1 MPPKNQAKACSV
13 TGGATLQER
22 GNAAYLREAYTNTH
36 NKEDHAFQS
45 NRQNKSYNS
54 LHACLNAVV
63 HDKNSQNYS
72 PSSKLC
78 DKLLNAKNREA
89 IDSIMQSETPR
100 YYKLADYDAAKKAV
114 AIATPSASP
123 SISPVSFEPDS
134 GGGGGGGGGGRGMAS
149 PVQGSTVWK
158 PIAKPKPFAA
168 TFGVPSE
175 APLAAGSTTITKAK
189 KRNVRSPR
197 LQRSPRRSVH
207 RKVRRSKSPKA
218 SPKRPRGPIRLRRR
232 DRNDNLK

>member
-1 MPPKNQAKACSV
+1 M
-13 TGGATLQER
+13 
-22 GNAAYLREAYTNTH
+22 NTH
-36 NKEDHAFQS
+36 NKEDHAFHS
-45 NRQNKSYNS
+45 NRQNTSYKS

-72 PSSKLC
+72 QSSKLLC

-114 AIATPSASP
+114 AIATPFASP
-123 SISPVSFEPDS
+123 STSPVSVEPDS
-134 GGGGGGGGGGRGMAS
+134 GGGGGGGGSGMAS
-149 PVQGSTVWK
+149 PVQGSSSVWR
-158 PIAKPKPFAA
+158 PIAKPPHES
-168 TFGVPSE
+168 T
-175 APLAAGSTTITKAK
+175 LAGGSTTITKA

-207 RKVRRSKSPKA
+207 RMVRRSRSPKA
-218 SPKRPRGPIRLRRR
+218 SPKRPRGTIRPVRGRRR
-232 DRNDNLK
+232 DRNDYSK

>member
-1 MPPKNQAKACSV
+1 MPPKKQAKACSV

-22 GNAAYLREAYTNTH
+22 GNAAYLREAYTHTH
-36 NKEDHAFQS
+36 NKEDPAFQS

-72 PSSKLC
+72 LSSKLC

-100 YYKLADYDAAKKAV
+100 YYKLADYDAANKAV
-114 AIATPSASP
+114 AIATPFAYP

-134 GGGGGGGGGGRGMAS
+134 GGGGGGGGSGMDS
-149 PVQGSTVWK
+149 PVQSVWK
-158 PIAKPKPFAA
+158 PIAKPK
-168 TFGVPSE
+168 GVPRE
-175 APLAAGSTTITKAK
+175 APLAAGSTTITKA

-197 LQRSPRRSVH
+197 LQRSPRRSIH
-207 RKVRRSKSPKA
+207 RKVRRSSPQKA
-218 SPKRPRGPIRLRRR
+218 SPKRPSGPMRPIRRRRR
-232 DRNDNLK
+232 DRNDNSK

>member
-1 MPPKNQAKACSV
+1 MPPKKQAQAKSCPV

-36 NKEDHAFQS
+36 NKEDPAFQS

-63 HDKNSQNYS
+63 HDKNSQNYQNYS

-78 DKLLNAKNREA
+78 NTLLNAKNREA

-114 AIATPSASP
+114 AIATPFASP
-123 SISPVSFEPDS
+123 SISPVSFESDS
-134 GGGGGGGGGGRGMAS
+134 GGGGGS
-149 PVQGSTVWK
+149 SVWK
-158 PIAKPKPFAA
+158 PIAKPKPPVA
-168 TFGVPSE
+168 TFGVPHN
-175 APLAAGSTTITKAK
+175 APLAAGSTTITKA

-207 RKVRRSKSPKA
+207 RKGRRSRSPKA
-218 SPKRPRGPIRLRRR
+218 SPRRPSGPIRPVRGLRR
-232 DRNDNLK
+232 DRNDYSK

>member
-1 MPPKNQAKACSV
+1 M
-13 TGGATLQER
+13 
-22 GNAAYLREAYTNTH
+22 NTH
-36 NKEDHAFQS
+36 NKEDLAFQS

-72 PSSKLC
+72 QSSKLLC

-114 AIATPSASP
+114 AIATPFASP
-123 SISPVSFEPDS
+123 SISPVSVEPDS
-134 GGGGGGGGGGRGMAS
+134 GGGGGGGGSGMAS
-149 PVQGSTVWK
+149 PVQGSSSVWR
-158 PIAKPKPFAA
+158 PIAKPPAA
-168 TFGVPSE
+168 AILAILAREST
-175 APLAAGSTTITKAK
+175 LAAGSTTITKA

-207 RKVRRSKSPKA
+207 RKGRRSRSPKA
-218 SPKRPRGPIRLRRR
+218 SPKRPRGTIRPVRGRRR
-232 DRNDNLK
+232 DRNDYSK

>member
-1 MPPKNQAKACSV
+1 MPPKKQAKACSV

-36 NKEDHAFQS
+36 NKEDPAFQS

-114 AIATPSASP
+114 AIATPFAPP

-134 GGGGGGGGGGRGMAS
+134 GGGGGGGGSGMAS
-149 PVQGSTVWK
+149 PVEGSSVRK
-158 PIAKPKPFAA
+158 PIAKPKPLVA
-168 TFGVPSE
+168 TFGVPHE
-175 APLAAGSTTITKAK
+175 APLAAGSTTITKA

-207 RKVRRSKSPKA
+207 RKGRRSRSPKA
-218 SPKRPRGPIRLRRR
+218 SPRRPSGPIRPVRGLRR
-232 DRNDNLK
+232 DRNDYSK

>member
-1 MPPKNQAKACSV
+1 MPPKKQAKYCSV

-63 HDKNSQNYS
+63 HDKNSQNYYS

-78 DKLLNAKNREA
+78 NTLLNAKNTEA

-114 AIATPSASP
+114 AIATPFASP
-123 SISPVSFEPDS
+123 SISPEPDS
-134 GGGGGGGGGGRGMAS
+134 GGGGGGGS
-149 PVQGSTVWK
+149 SVWT
-158 PIAKPKPFAA
+158 PIAKPKPP
-168 TFGVPSE
+168 GVPHK
-175 APLAAGSTTITKAK
+175 APLAAGSTTITKA

-207 RKVRRSKSPKA
+207 RKGRRSRSPKA
-218 SPKRPRGPIRLRRR
+218 SPRRPSGPIRPVRGLRR
-232 DRNDNLK
+232 DRNDYSK

>member
-22 GNAAYLREAYTNTH
+22 GNAAYLREAYMNTH

-45 NRQNKSYNS
+45 NRQNTSYKS

-63 HDKNSQNYS
+63 HDKNSQNYYS

-78 DKLLNAKNREA
+78 NKLLNAKNREA

-100 YYKLADYDAAKKAV
+100 YYKLEDYDAAKKAV
-114 AIATPSASP
+114 AIATPFASP
-123 SISPVSFEPDS
+123 RISPVSFPDS
-134 GGGGGGGGGGRGMAS
+134 GGGGGGGGSRMAS
-149 PVQGSTVWK
+149 PVEGSSVLK
-158 PIAKPKPFAA
+158 PIAKPTPPVA
-168 TFGVPSE
+168 TFGVPEST
-175 APLAAGSTTITKAK
+175 LAAGSTTITKA

-207 RKVRRSKSPKA
+207 RMVRRSRSPKA
-218 SPKRPRGPIRLRRR
+218 SPKRPRGTIRPVRRRRR
-232 DRNDNLK
+232 DRNDNSK